1 MPAKA
6 RHLRNRADNFLK
18 GVKRVIQSLSP
29 RKRRKVYDDEK
40 ENVRDLTLHEYYELK
55 QLRAQAETCTAP
67 SDVLMNASDI
77 ELKRPDV
84 LMNASDID
92 LTRPD
97 EDVFMSA
104 SAPSPLPPG
113 HYPVPFGSYFYQSSR
128 PEVPTEAPD
137 HFYGQ
142 LEYTLP
148 APKSRH
154 ATVEEVPDEDDMS
167 YLASR
172 HARRS
177 SVTSICSLDS
187 DYESVNHDP
196 ETEAFEKAAA
206 SDPQAQ
212 DEYANIFEPFC
223 APGKLREAPSVEVAA
238 TAVTDL
244 KAILRG
250 DSRGKAGGYKDPK
263 HDPFVRLRL
272 EGMRTFLNLYVDPRS
287 TTHGHWGASA
297 MQAAVC
303 LGRGSHYC
311 RTVCKL
317 ARQFIHDRS
326 LLPINPYGNW
336 KDTMLLDEDLAVDI
350 NLYLQELGKDITAD
364 KLRLFL
370 ARPEVMEKHGITK
383 TISVRTARRYLHTLG
398 YRFTSPK
405 KGQYSDGHER
415 EDVVYER
422 DVKYIPAYK
431 QFQKRALR
439 YGRNGLVEY
448 GPCEKT
454 GVGRR
459 VIFWYHDESIF
470 YAHDRSRKSW
480 YHKDAP
486 AKPYAKG
493 EGHSLMVS
501 DFVSSDF
508 GWSPTSLD
516 GTRSARRF
524 LKPGKNREG
533 YLTCADI
540 LEQATEM
547 MDILTE
553 VYPADFEH
561 VFIYDNATIHKKR
574 ADGALSARKMPKFTP
589 KEGNNWFVEVNV
601 LDADG
606 NTIPAPPQ
614 PGIADAAPDA
624 AETLT
629 PPDDTPSEPP
639 RKRRGKKKAALA
651 KGKKK
656 KAKAAKESDPSC
668 KKKTKKPV
676 RILKQKIRMQDG
688 EFNGQPQSLYFPE
701 GHERAGVFKG
711 MQVILEERG
720 FADAGSKLAE
730 CKNFKCAPPKL
741 DCCCRRIL
749 FNQPDFANVESL
761 LETHCKQRGFPILFL
776 PKFHCELNFIEQ
788 CWGYAK
794 RVYRYFPE
802 SSRQDDLERNVREAL
817 AAVPLDMM
825 RRFARRCEK
834 FVDAYQKGLNGR
846 QAAWAARKY
855 RGHRVLPENILEEL
869 EEAGIL

>member
-6 RHLRNRADNFLK
+6 RYLRNRADNFFK

-29 RKRRKVYDDEK
+29 RKRRKVDDDEK
-40 ENVRDLTLHEYYELK
+40 ENTFTE
-55 QLRAQAETCTAP
+55 P

-77 ELKRPDV
+77 E
-84 LMNASDID
+84 

-104 SAPSPLPPG
+104 SAPSPLENLPPG
-113 HYPVPFGSYFYQSSR
+113 HYPVPFGSYFHQSSR
-128 PEVPTEAPD
+128 PEVPTGAPD

-142 LEYTLP
+142 YTLP
-148 APKSRH
+148 APKSRR
-154 ATVEEVPDEDDMS
+154 ATVEEVPDEDDIS

-172 HARRS
+172 HARIRRS

-187 DYESVNHDP
+187 NNKSVNEDP

-206 SDPQAQ
+206 SDPQTQ

-238 TAVTDL
+238 AAVTDM

-250 DSRGKAGGYKDPK
+250 DSRGKTGGYHDPK

-272 EGMRTFLNLYVDPRS
+272 EGMRMFLNLYVDPRS
-287 TTHGHWGASA
+287 KTHGHWGASA
-297 MQAAVC
+297 MQAAIG
-303 LGRGSHYC
+303 LGRGSHCC
-311 RTVCKL
+311 RTLCKL

-336 KDTMLLDEDLAVDI
+336 KDTMLLDEDLVVDI
-350 NLYLQELGKDITAD
+350 NLYLQEIGKDITAD

-383 TISVRTARRYLHTLG
+383 TISVRTARRYLRALG
-398 YRFTSPK
+398 YRFTAPN
-405 KGQYSDGHER
+405 KGQYADGHER

-470 YAHDRSRKSW
+470 YAHDRNRKTW
-480 YHKDAP
+480 YHKDAS

-493 EGHSLMVS
+493 EGHSLMVA
-501 DFVSSDF
+501 DFVSADF

-516 GTRSARRF
+516 RTRSARRF

-533 YLTCADI
+533 YFTCADI

-553 VYPADFEH
+553 VYPNFEH
-561 VFIYDNATIHKKR
+561 VFIYDNATTHKKR

-606 NTIPAPPQ
+606 NTVPASPQ
-614 PGIADAAPDA
+614 PAAAEAVGDA
-624 AETLT
+624 AEIPT
-629 PPDDTPSEPP
+629 PPGDSPSKPESAP
-639 RKRRGKKKAALA
+639 RKRRGKKKAAGA

-656 KAKAAKESDPSC
+656 KAPKEADPSH
-668 KKKTKKPV
+668 KKEAKKPAG
-676 RILKQKIRMQDG
+676 ILKQKIRMQDG
-688 EFNGQPQSLYFPE
+688 EFGGQPQPLYFPE

-711 MQVILEERG
+711 MQVIFEERG
-720 FADAGSKLAE
+720 FADAGKKLAE

-749 FNQPDFANVESL
+749 FNQPDFSNVESL

-776 PKFHCELNFIEQ
+776 HKFHCELNFIEQ

-802 SSRQDDLERNVREAL
+802 SSREDDLERNVREAL

-834 FVDAYQKGLNGR
+834 FVDAYEKGLNGR

-869 EEAGIL
+869 EEPGIL